1 VPKLLG
7 TGVFVAA
14 PPILTI
20 IEVVLNNNYNPD
32 SDKIL
37 KLNIKIFDI

>member
-7 TGVFVAA
+7 TGVLVAA
-14 PPILTI
+14 PPILMI

-32 SDKIL
+32 SDKNL